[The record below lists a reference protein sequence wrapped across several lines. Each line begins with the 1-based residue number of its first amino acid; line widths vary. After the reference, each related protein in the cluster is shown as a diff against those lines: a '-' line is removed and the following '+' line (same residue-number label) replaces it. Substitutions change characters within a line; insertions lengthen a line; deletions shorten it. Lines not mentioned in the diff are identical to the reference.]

1 MQLKWQKILD
11 YIEVSLFFKLIIL
24 FILILNV
31 NIVYS
36 FYSIAFFPLQNNLKD
51 KKLYWLARGIS
62 EALRD
67 SIYSSEN
74 YILTSEQMNEIY
86 DHMGLSENMDLTYA
100 TIIKMAS
107 LNNIDYALIG
117 SLENNENDEKAL
129 LLKARIVDIKTLNSY
144 KINIESELD
153 NVINLQIKLSEAV
166 VNYFN
171 SKGLKMS
178 YYKDLFN
185 NISAFSFEMYIKGL
199 QEEQP
204 EKKIKFFKQAIK
216 ENKSFPIVNLKL
228 AKAYYQLED
237 YNKAIETLSEI
248 SSDSSLFH
256 IALFEKANLLA
267 AKKDFSTA
275 LQDYLEVSKHEVSSS
290 LFNNIAVALINQNN
304 LQHAQWYL
312 KQALSIYPEDSDL
325 TFNQAILFIL
335 MDNLQQAK
343 ENAILFLTNNPRNLM
358 GHLIM
363 YYIAEK
369 TGNQDFANFIKEI
382 AEKYGKFSIAKEKF
396 KGDFKELSKL
406 QSNFSEEL
414 LKKYK
419 KNQNK
424 DTAISVISAISGYK
438 ARIKESIDRKE
449 YSQCIEDIEKATLL
463 SPYDW
468 EIHYL
473 RAKIYLAT
481 NDINKAEF
489 FVKLS
494 LWCKETN
501 EALQLLNNI
510 KSPS

>member
-1 MQLKWQKILD
+1 
-11 YIEVSLFFKLIIL
+11 V
-24 FILILNV
+24 
-31 NIVYS
+31 
-36 FYSIAFFPLQNNLKD
+36 
-51 KKLYWLARGIS
+51 
-62 EALRD
+62 
-67 SIYSSEN
+67 YSSEN
-74 YILTSEQMNEIY
+74 YVLTSEQMNEIY
-86 DHMGLSENMDLTYA
+86 DQLGLSENMDLTYA
-100 TIIKMAS
+100 TIIKIAS

-129 LLKARIVDIKTLNSY
+129 LLKARIVNIKTLNSY
-144 KINIESELD
+144 KINIKSQLD
-153 NVINLQIKLSEAV
+153 DIVNLQIKLSEVV

-178 YYKDLFN
+178 FYKDLFN
-185 NISAFSFEMYIKGL
+185 NVSAFSFEMYVKGL

-216 ENKSFPIVNLKL
+216 ESKFFPIVNLKL
-228 AKAYYQLED
+228 VKAYYQMED
-237 YNKAIETLSEI
+237 HNKAIETLSQI
-248 SSDSSLFH
+248 PSDSSLFH

-267 AKKDFSTA
+267 IKKDFNTA
-275 LQDYLEVSKHEVSSS
+275 LQNYLEVSKYEVSSS

-304 LQHAQWYL
+304 LQQAQWYL
-312 KQALSIYPEDSDL
+312 KQALTIYSEDSDL
-325 TFNQAILFIL
+325 IFNQAILFIL

-363 YYIAEK
+363 DYIAEK
-369 TGNQDFANFIKEI
+369 TANQDFANFVKEV
-382 AEKYGKFSIAKEKF
+382 AEKFGKFSITKEKF
-396 KGDFKELSKL
+396 KGDFKELLKL
-406 QSNFSEEL
+406 QFNFNEEL

-419 KNQNK
+419 KQQNK
-424 DTAISVISAISGYK
+424 DTAISVISAVNGYK

-473 RAKIYLAT
+473 RAKVYLAE
-481 NDINKAEF
+481 NDINKAAF

-494 LWCKETN
+494 LWCKETTD
-501 EALQLLNNI
+501 ALQLLNTI